1 MLFTVIIEYIF
12 LTIFTVIEN
21 TLFYIY
27 IYIYLGGL
35 GLGVSDLWGF
45 LCVFRTDWYNG
56 HFMLA
61 FQMTFWYKNF
71 PHTSFE

>member
-12 LTIFTVIEN
+12 LTIFYCDRE
-21 TLFYIY
+21 YIVLY
-27 IYIYLGGL
+27 IFLGGL

-61 FQMTFWYKNF
+61 FQMTFWYKNL
-71 PHTSFE
+71 PRTSFE